1 MPMKIYKYW
10 GMGEAEVFT
19 PDGRWMI
26 RRYGPSNISL
36 EDAKRQATAMA
47 RRSAEAI
54 QNDEGVSGDDYGY
67 TDRPVREEIIEEFY
81 DGEQRIGAI
90 TRNSHGSLILNTSS
104 LFFADI
110 DYPLETHGGSYNPI
124 VNFLN
129 KLFSPKR
136 PNPDHAIFE
145 NIQRVVD
152 QSPGMGVRVY
162 RTYNGF
168 RVMINSDLYDPD
180 AEATKQLLEEFD
192 SDKLYIRMCRAQS
205 CFRARLTPKHW
216 RCGAPKPPQG
226 SAGFP
231 FETAQ
236 DEATYRA
243 WEQAY
248 HTAADGY
255 ATCVLVFTYGVQD
268 VLPALQTLVNL
279 HDQYTCTN
287 KPDLA

>member
-10 GMGEAEVFT
+10 GMGEAEVST
-19 PDGRWMI
+19 PGGSWTI

-54 QNDEGVSGDDYGY
+54 QNNTGMGEDDYGY

-81 DGEQRIGAI
+81 DGEQRVGAI
-90 TRNSHGSLILNTSS
+90 TRNSHGSLILNTTN

-110 DYPLETHGGSYNPI
+110 DYPEGVVEGGVSG
-124 VNFLN
+124 FFK
-129 KLFSPKR
+129 KLIGSKPA
-136 PNPDHAIFE
+136 NPDHTIFE

-152 QSPGMGVRVY
+152 HTPGMGVRVY

-180 AEATKQLLEEFD
+180 AEATKQLLEEFN

-205 CFRARLTPKHW
+205 CFRARLTPKFW
-216 RCGAPKPPQG
+216 RCRAPKPPRG
-226 SAGFP
+226 SAAFP

-248 HTAADGY
+248 HTAADDY
-255 ATCVLVFTYGVQD
+255 TTCVLVFTYGVQE

-279 HDQYTCTN
+279 HDQYTCTK
-287 KPDLA
+287 KPNLA